1 MTAALVT
8 LGDAGPGT
16 ATRTLV
22 CVPHAGGSVVAFRGW
37 VRAAAAA
44 GLAVRAV
51 HWDDAMER
59 TGRRPSIESRADT
72 LAAEL
77 RELPQPW
84 VLLGHSLGA
93 LIAVETARRVE
104 EHVTGSA
111 PERVV
116 LCAAAPPGY
125 PRGFPAGV
133 LTASD
138 TGMAQYVRRIGGTPE
153 EILSDPEFGPQL
165 LTQLRNDLDLIE
177 RYEPAFRGPL
187 SSPVSVYGGA
197 SDVSVPI
204 EVLDGWRAFALRTR
218 VRVFPGNHFF
228 LHDSPA
234 DVCREVAA
242 DCARTDPDRLGR

>member
-1 MTAALVT
+1 MTATLVN
-8 LGDAGPGT
+8 LGASGPVTT
-16 ATRTLV
+16 ARTLV

-51 HWDDAMER
+51 HWEDAAD
-59 TGRRPSIESRADT
+59 TNGRRPGIASRAGA
-72 LAAEL
+72 LATEL
-77 RELPQPW
+77 SQLPGPW

-93 LIAVETARRVE
+93 LIAAETARRIE
-104 EHVTGSA
+104 ERATGPA
-111 PERVV
+111 PERIV
-116 LCAAAPPGY
+116 LCAAAPPGH
-125 PRGFPAGV
+125 PRGFPPDV

-138 TGMAQYVRRIGGTPE
+138 TDMAQYVRRLGGTPE

-165 LTQLRNDLDLIE
+165 LTRLREDLDLIE
-177 RYEPAFRGPL
+177 RYEPVFLRPL

-197 SDVSVPI
+197 SDASVPV
-204 EVLDGWRAFALRTR
+204 EVLDGWRSFAPRAR

-234 DVCREVAA
+234 DVCRELAA
-242 DCARTDPDRLGR
+242 DCARSGPDPFGR

>member
-1 MTAALVT
+1 MTATLVT
-8 LGDAGPGT
+8 LGAAGPGT
-16 ATRTLV
+16 ASRTLV

-37 VRAAAAA
+37 VRVAAAA
-44 GLAVRAV
+44 GMALRAV
-51 HWDDAMER
+51 HWEDE
-59 TGRRPSIESRADT
+59 TGTNGRRPSIESRADA

-77 RELPQPW
+77 RDLPEPW

-93 LIAVETARRVE
+93 LIAAETARRVE
-104 EHVTGSA
+104 EQAGASV

-125 PRGFPAGV
+125 PRGFPPGV
-133 LTASD
+133 LNASG
-138 TGMAQYVRRIGGTPE
+138 TGMAQYVRRLGGTPE

-177 RYEPAFRGPL
+177 RYEGASGRPL

-197 SDVSVPI
+197 SDASVPI
-204 EVLDGWRAFALRTR
+204 EVLGGWRAFAPQAR

-242 DCARTDPDRLGR
+242 DCARTHPDRLGG

>member
-1 MTAALVT
+1 MTASLVT
-8 LGDAGPGT
+8 LGAVGPGT
-16 ATRTLV
+16 TRTLV

-37 VRAAAAA
+37 ARVAAAA

-51 HWDDAMER
+51 HWEDAAGAN
-59 TGRRPSIESRADT
+59 GRRTSIESRADT

-77 RELPQPW
+77 RDLPEPW

-93 LIAVETARRVE
+93 LIAAETARWIE
-104 EHVTGSA
+104 EQVSGSA

-125 PRGFPAGV
+125 PRGFPPGV

-138 TGMAQYVRRIGGTPE
+138 TGMAQYVRRLGGTPE

-177 RYEPAFRGPL
+177 RYEPAFPRPL

-197 SDVSVPI
+197 SDGSVPI
-204 EVLDGWRAFALRTR
+204 EVLDGWRAFAPQAR

-242 DCARTDPDRLGR
+242 DCARTSQDRLGR